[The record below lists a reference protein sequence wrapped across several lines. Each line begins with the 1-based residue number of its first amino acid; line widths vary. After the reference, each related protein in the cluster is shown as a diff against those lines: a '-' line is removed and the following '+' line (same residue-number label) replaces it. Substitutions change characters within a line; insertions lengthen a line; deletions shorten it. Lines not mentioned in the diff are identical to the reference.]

1 HRLRRLGV
9 QRGAKG
15 MPPTAPKARGRD
27 SVPAPIESVV
37 NGSEEQTKHGSYFLI
52 ENEYDLDHKHG
63 IRSLGAWLHCDLATT
78 VRLSQKEID
87 DLTKFAFFDIET
99 TGLAGGARTLAFL
112 IGVGVIEEDRYI
124 LRQYFLRDP
133 SEEAAM
139 LSALES
145 ELKDRIG
152 VVTYNGRS
160 FDVPIVESRFVMSR
174 RRFNFRAMP
183 NLDLLPFARRLWRGQ
198 YENCSLGT
206 LEKTVLGGERSED
219 DVPGMLI
226 PQMYVDYLR
235 TGDAN
240 EMKRVI
246 YHNAQDILSMTALA
260 SHIVDIFADPLTPK
274 RSGDECLR
282 LALWHDDNARVDE
295 AEAAYNAAR
304 QRRLTDASALV
315 LYQRYGAFARV
326 DEAEAAYN
334 AARQRRLTDASAL
347 VLYQRYGAFL
357 KKENRRAEAVSL
369 WESWADLDSSDPE
382 PCIELSKFYEW
393 ETKEI
398 KEAKEWASRAMMCLT
413 HWRKDWR
420 RDEVWNEVK
429 HRLERLK
436 AKG

>member
-1 HRLRRLGV
+1 MPVINNDLRQRLRRLGV

-15 MPPTAPKARGRD
+15 MPPFAPAARQLD
-27 SVPAPIESVV
+27 SVPAPIESLV
-37 NGSEEQTKHGSYFLI
+37 NGREEQTKHGSYFVI
-52 ENEYDLDHKHG
+52 ENAYDLDHKHG
-63 IRSLGAWLHCDLATT
+63 IRSLGDWLQCDLATT
-78 VRLSQKEID
+78 IRLSQKEID
-87 DLTKFAFFDIET
+87 DLSKFAFFDIET
-99 TGLAGGARTLAFL
+99 TGLAGGTGTLAFL

-139 LSALES
+139 LSGLES
-145 ELKDRIG
+145 ALKDRIG

-160 FDVPIVESRFVMSR
+160 FDVPIVESRFILSR

-206 LEKTVLGGERSED
+206 LEKTVLGSERGED

-226 PQMYVDYLR
+226 PQMYVEYLQ

-282 LALWHDDNARVDE
+282 LALWHDDNARADE

-304 QRRLTDASALV
+304 QRRLTDAA
-315 LYQRYGAFARV
+315 
-326 DEAEAAYN
+326 
-334 AARQRRLTDASAL
+334 AL

-369 WESWADLDSSDPE
+369 WESWADLDSTNPE

-398 KEAKEWASRAMMCLT
+398 KEAKEWASRAMTCLT

-420 RDEVWNEVK
+420 RDVVWGEVV
-429 HRLERLK
+429 HRIERLK
-436 AKG
+436 TKGMNG

>member
-1 HRLRRLGV
+1 LIHASGITYNHIVPVIQKDLRQRLSRLGV

-15 MPPTAPKARGRD
+15 LPPPAPKARDRE
-27 SVPAPIESVV
+27 SAPTPIESVV
-37 NGSEEQTKHGSYFLI
+37 NGRQETTKHGSYFLI

-63 IRSLGAWLHCDLATT
+63 IRSLGDWLQCDLATT
-78 VRLSQKEID
+78 IRLSQKEID
-87 DLTKFAFFDIET
+87 DLSKFAFFDIET
-99 TGLAGGARTLAFL
+99 TGLAGGSGTLAFL
-112 IGVGVIEEDRYI
+112 IGVGSIEANRYV

-145 ELKDRIG
+145 TLKDRIG

-160 FDVPIVESRFVMSR
+160 FDIPIVESRFVLSR

-206 LEKTVLGGERSED
+206 LEKTVLGSERGDD

-226 PQMYVDYLR
+226 PQMYVEYLR
-235 TGDAN
+235 SGDAN
-240 EMKRVI
+240 DMKRVI

-260 SHIVDIFADPLTPK
+260 SHLVDIFADPLTPK
-274 RSGDECLR
+274 RSGEECLR
-282 LALWHDDNARVDE
+282 LALWHDDKKRADE
-295 AEAAYNAAR
+295 AEAAYKAA
-304 QRRLTDASALV
+304 QERRLSDSA
-315 LYQRYGAFARV
+315 
-326 DEAEAAYN
+326 
-334 AARQRRLTDASAL
+334 AL

-357 KKENRRAEAVSL
+357 KKENRRAEAASL
-369 WESWADLDSSDPE
+369 WESWAELDSANPE

-393 ETKEI
+393 EKKEI
-398 KEAKEWASRAMMCLT
+398 GEAREWASRALTCLT

-420 RDEVWNEVK
+420 RDEVWGKVK

-436 AKG
+436 AKGMNG